1 MVRMLFVAMSGAKEL
16 MTAQAVNSNNL
27 VVQGDKWIK
36 INRGEEYLR
45 LKGIV
50 RPVDIDTNNTI
61 SSARITNAKIQY
73 SGEGDIND
81 ANSMG

>member
-1 MVRMLFVAMSGAKEL
+1 